1 MPVLLSSEEGLPE
14 TGEKARKRLFMRAV
28 AIVIHLIVTFIFYAH
43 PVALEV
49 MFF

>member
-14 TGEKARKRLFMRAV
+14 TGEKARKILFMRAV

-43 PVALEV
+43 PVALQV